1 MMILGITLTNLFEV
15 LLLIGIC
22 FAMFKAGQQYI
33 LWRIEQDII
42 AYENGELELEDDD
55 DDEESTILNSAIE
68 IMKIKKVDN
77 AFYAYGSGDRFLT
90 QSADLH
96 GLFTNIRDT
105 FPNTTWLIDD
115 EKHESLST
123 TEHNSIMPTL
133 SSIFSKDKDLIEK

>member
-1 MMILGITLTNLFEV
+1 MILGITLTNLFEV

-22 FAMFKAGQQYI
+22 FVMFKAGQQYI

-55 DDEESTILNSAIE
+55 DEESTILNFAIE
-68 IMKIKKVDN
+68 SMKIKKVDN
-77 AFYAYGSGDRFLT
+77 AFYAYGSDDRFLT

-96 GLFTNIRDT
+96 GLFTNIRND

-115 EKHESLST
+115 EKHESLSVV
-123 TEHNSIMPTL
+123 EHNSIMPTL